1 MLPTAIKALN
11 VLPKRSIM
19 TSSVSLAGKL
29 SSLKNPS
36 LIKSQSFIN
45 NEWVKSASGK
55 SFKVYDPSTGEQIGP
70 DVEECGSP
78 EEVEKAINVAKEAF
92 KTYRNTT
99 PKSRQDMLT
108 KLYKLMLDNTDDLAT
123 IITAENGKPLA
134 DAKGEHMYSAS
145 FVEWFAAEAMRT
157 YGDVIPS
164 TIPGLRNMVIKQPVG
179 PVAIITPWN
188 FPSAM
193 ITRKIAP
200 ALAAG
205 CTCVI
210 KVPAETPFSGLALAE
225 LVKQAGFPAGVVNVI
240 TSEDSKTVGEVLC
253 ASKDIKKVS
262 FTGSTNVGKILA
274 KQSASTLKKLSL
286 ELGGNA
292 PFIVFDDADVDAA
305 VQGAIACKFRSSGQT
320 CVCANRLLVQ
330 SSVFDEFTQKLV
342 AAVKSFKV
350 GDGAEQGITHGPLI
364 HNRALEK
371 VEHHVNDAVERGA
384 KVLIGGKRIQGN
396 FFEPTVL
403 GDVPEGAACLQEET
417 FGPLAAV
424 VRFTSEDEV
433 IEMANDTD
441 VGLAGYFY
449 SRDIGRIWRVAEAL
463 EVGMVG
469 CNTGV
474 ISQATIPF
482 GGVKESG
489 YGREGSKYGMA
500 DYEIIKVICMGGLGT
515 S

>member
-1 MLPTAIKALN
+1 MTASYTGK
-11 VLPKRSIM
+11 
-19 TSSVSLAGKL
+19 LAG
-29 SSLKNPS
+29 LKNPS

-45 NEWVKSASGK
+45 NEWVFSASGK
-55 SFKVYDPSTGEQIGP
+55 TFKVHDPSTGEQIGP
-70 DVEECGSP
+70 DVAECGSV
-78 EEVEKAINVAKEAF
+78 EEVERAIKVAKEAF
-92 KTYRNTT
+92 KTYRDTT
-99 PKSRQDMLT
+99 PKARQDMLT
-108 KLYKLMLDNTDDLAT
+108 KLYQLMLANTDDMAT
-123 IITAENGKPLA
+123 IITAENGKPIA
-134 DAKGEHMYSAS
+134 DARGEHAYSAS
-145 FVEWFAAEAMRT
+145 FCEWFAAEAMRT

-164 TIPGLRNMVIKQPVG
+164 TIPGVRNVTIKQPVG

-210 KVPAETPFSGLALAE
+210 KVPAETPFSGLALAQ
-225 LVKQAGFPAGVVNVI
+225 LVKDAGFPAGVVNVI

-262 FTGSTNVGKILA
+262 FTGSTGVGKILA
-274 KQSASTLKKLSL
+274 GQSASTLKKLSL

-320 CVCANRLLVQ
+320 CVCANRIFVHE
-330 SSVFDEFTQKLV
+330 SVADEFTNKLV
-342 AAVKSFKV
+342 DAVKKFKV
-350 GDGAEQGITHGPLI
+350 GDGMEQGITHGPLI
-364 HNRALEK
+364 HSRALDK
-371 VEHHVNDAVERGA
+371 VQHHVTDATALGA
-384 KVLIGGKRIQGN
+384 KLLAGGSHIRGN

-403 GDVPEGAACLQEET
+403 ADVPVGAACLQEET
-417 FGPLAAV
+417 FGPLAAIV
-424 VRFTSEDEV
+424 KFSSEDEV
-433 IEMANDTD
+433 IAQANDTD

-449 SRDIGRIWRVAEAL
+449 SRDVGRIWRVAEAL

-469 CNTGV
+469 ANTGV

-489 YGREGSKYGMA
+489 YGREGSKYGMS
-500 DYEIIKVICMGGLGT
+500 DYEITKVICMGGLGT

>member
-1 MLPTAIKALN
+1 MLTAALKSVN
-11 VLPKRSIM
+11 LQAKRSIM
-19 TSSVSLAGKL
+19 TSSVALTGKL
-29 SSLKNPS
+29 SALKNPS
-36 LIKSQSFIN
+36 LVKSQSFIN

-55 SFKVYDPSTGEQIGP
+55 AFKVYDPSTGEQIGP

-78 EEVEKAINVAKEAF
+78 EEVEKAIKVAKEAF
-92 KTYRNTT
+92 KTYQNTT

-108 KLYKLMLDNTDDLAT
+108 KLYNLMLANTDDLAT

-145 FVEWFAAEAMRT
+145 FCEWFAAEAMRT

-164 TIPGLRNMVIKQPVG
+164 TIPGLRNVVIKQPVG

-210 KVPAETPFSGLALAE
+210 KVPAETPFSGLALAY
-225 LVKQAGFPAGVVNVI
+225 LVKEAGFPAGVVNII

-274 KQSASTLKKLSL
+274 RQSASTLKKLSL

-292 PFIVFDDADVDAA
+292 PFIVFDDADINAA

-320 CVCANRLLVQ
+320 CVCSNRIFVH
-330 SSVFDEFTQKLV
+330 SDVYEEFTEKLV
-342 AAVKSFKV
+342 AAVEKFKV
-350 GDGAEQGITHGPLI
+350 GDGAE
-364 HNRALEK
+364 
-371 VEHHVNDAVERGA
+371 
-384 KVLIGGKRIQGN
+384 
-396 FFEPTVL
+396 
-403 GDVPEGAACLQEET
+403 EGT
-417 FGPLAAV
+417 
-424 VRFTSEDEV
+424 
-433 IEMANDTD
+433 
-441 VGLAGYFY
+441 
-449 SRDIGRIWRVAEAL
+449 
-463 EVGMVG
+463 
-469 CNTGV
+469 
-474 ISQATIPF
+474 
-482 GGVKESG
+482 
-489 YGREGSKYGMA
+489 
-500 DYEIIKVICMGGLGT
+500 
-515 S
+515 